1 MEQHYK
7 NEFKPHLGRDYDLVS
22 VSGDS
27 EEKDFFG
34 RVVQDADVVICT
46 AQILHN
52 AMTATEETKHIE
64 LSGGLTQTPTLPP
77 DPKSAAFHTVCFPI
91 RYHPID
97 H

>member
-1 MEQHYK
+1 MEQHYE
-7 NEFKPHLGRDYDLVS
+7 NEFKPHLGPDYNLVH

-52 AMTATEETKHIE
+52 AMTATEETKHVE
-64 LSGGLTQTPTLPP
+64 LSGAFDADPRLTSWP
-77 DPKSAAFHTVCFPI
+77 
-91 RYHPID
+91 
-97 H
+97 